1 MNAIAPTDTR
11 EADLMKVM
19 TDLQDENLRLSQ
31 ELHELEQRDAV
42 TRAQLDHLSRTTGDE
57 LATRLRIGVALDD
70 PETMSGSLE
79 ELADRTEAALAALT
93 AERDEARAEAAAT
106 QHDLEA
112 TQRDLDAARQHV
124 AAVIAERDEA
134 REWGAR
140 REAELLSSTSW
151 RITAPI
157 RALSRGLRG
166 LRR

>member
-1 MNAIAPTDTR
+1 MTAIAPTDTR
-11 EADLMKVM
+11 DADLMKVM
-19 TDLQDENLRLSQ
+19 ADLQDENVRLSQ

-42 TRAQLDHLSRTTGDE
+42 TRAQLDHLSRTRGDE

-70 PETMSGSLE
+70 PQTMAGSLE

-93 AERDEARAEAAAT
+93 AERDAARAEA
-106 QHDLEA
+106 EA
-112 TQRDLDAARQHV
+112 TQRDLDVARQHV